1 MNLPENLKYTD
12 DHEWIKII
20 DDIAIIGITDFAQSE
35 LGDIIF
41 VEFPD
46 TGISINQKDTVGT
59 LEAVKTVADIYS
71 PVTGEVIEIND
82 TLESNPELI
91 NEDPYENGWILKIK
105 ISNLNELDSL
115 LSNSDYEKLIK

>member
-1 MNLPENLKYTD
+1 M
-12 DHEWIKII
+12 
-20 DDIAIIGITDFAQSE
+20 
-35 LGDIIF
+35 
-41 VEFPD
+41 
-46 TGISINQKDTVGT
+46 
-59 LEAVKTVADIYS
+59 ADIYS